1 MLKFNSSR
9 GAVKSARFIAENEYG
24 EVIGDADTYEEA
36 LTLGGSVVID
46 TQKSPLESKFEME
59 KFSKNIVKE
68 IMSGR
73 MEENAAAELVAEK
86 RGCNVGYAKK
96 LLSSWIESYK
106 PELLASG
113 VKDLS
118 EELNKRFDVDGN
130 LFSWFED
137 YVGENGIASSKGGE
151 LVRAASKVISAWQAG
166 GDKIGRGMGK
176 LSVNSAARFILSKTD
191 LPINSEIEGMLSG
204 ESVVGDEEY
213 SEWIEDF
220 SDEIE
225 AFLRD
230 NEELFHEA
238 NDEDF
243 ADWGED
249 EDYSEEP
256 KFGVV
261 YFKDGRGI
269 QYWFEEGDDGWK
281 CSDVVYNQSLEYSE
295 GDRFG
300 EDDPAYANINPEIEW
315 GEFEKD
321 GIIYSWE
328 AVGDADEDG
337 KFHEWEIVQ
346 VAANGQVCAVGD
358 SADPMDFGAA
368 LYDEKGNELGET
380 ELVSQAFIRS
390 IHILNKGK
398 YGIQVNKGFK
408 ANNQAETRDDWILID
423 KNGNPDD
430 TNPVEFNTREDAEIS
445 ELFRNA
451 KLRYADV
458 RVVSYKD
465 VNR

>member
-1 MLKFNSSR
+1 MLKPSNSR

-36 LTLGGSVVID
+36 LTLGGTVVID
-46 TQKSPLESKFEME
+46 TQKSPLESRFEAE
-59 KFSKNIVKE
+59 KFSKDIVRR

-73 MEENAAAELVAEK
+73 IGENEAAELVAEK

-96 LLSSWIESYK
+96 LLSSWIDSYK

-118 EELNKRFDVDGN
+118 EELNRRFDVDGN

-137 YVGENGIASSKGGE
+137 YVGESGIASSKGGE
-151 LVRAASKVISAWQAG
+151 IVRAASRIISAWQAN

-176 LSVNSAARFILSKTD
+176 LSVNSAARFILSKAD
-191 LPINSEIEGMLSG
+191 LQINSEIEDMLSG
-204 ESVVGDEEY
+204 ESIVGDEGY

-238 NDEDF
+238 NNEDS

-249 EDYSEEP
+249 ADYGEES

-261 YFKDGRGI
+261 YFKDGHGI
-269 QYWFEEGDDGWK
+269 QYWFEESGNGWK

-295 GDRFG
+295 GDTFG
-300 EDDPAYANINPEIEW
+300 EDDPAYSSINPEMEW
-315 GEFEKD
+315 GDFEKD
-321 GIIYSWE
+321 GIVYSWE
-328 AVGDADEDG
+328 AVGEPDENG
-337 KFHEWEIVQ
+337 KFHEWEITR
-346 VAANGQVCAVGD
+346 VAANGQVCEVGE

-390 IHILNKGK
+390 INLLGRGK

-408 ANNQAETRDDWILID
+408 ADRQAEARDDWVLLD

-430 TNPVEFNTREDAEIS
+430 TDPVEFDSRKTAEDSKLYE
-445 ELFRNA
+445 NA
-451 KLRYADV
+451 KLRYADA